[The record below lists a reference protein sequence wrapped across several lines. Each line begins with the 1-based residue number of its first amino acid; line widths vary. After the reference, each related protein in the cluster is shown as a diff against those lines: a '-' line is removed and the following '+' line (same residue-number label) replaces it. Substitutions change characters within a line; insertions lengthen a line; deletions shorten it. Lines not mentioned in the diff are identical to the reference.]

1 MSRRRQRTEEMLHR
15 HGDARGYTRPA
26 LTTFLRDYQR
36 YAFTPGPL
44 LALGLVIGLAAA
56 LGVRRVRDARL
67 RVAAFLFSTTG
78 LVLMLA
84 AAATLALSP
93 RYELPQ
99 LLLMPPAL
107 AAGATAIASGEMT
120 SQARLDEHHRER
132 PPEGSTGG

>member
-1 MSRRRQRTEEMLHR
+1 M

-84 AAATLALSP
+84 ATLALSP

-120 SQARLDEHHRER
+120 SQARLDEHHRQR
-132 PPEGSTGG
+132 APEGSTGG